1 MSLFDIFKP
10 RKKDTVISETSTVS
24 EKNTTTETGKAAL
37 VEKLIKSVQSKTS
50 KKCFYLQENL
60 EDTSDLFSSKIGG
73 IPYWDKALPFP
84 TDKEKNPLALVL
96 QINFADFPQDK
107 NQTDIE
113 NLLPNQGI
121 LQFFISPDDDYYGMD
136 SENYSNQEK
145 FRVVY
150 HENINLEITEKEIQ
164 DFILENFDRELP
176 RTFGPVQEEAKLS
189 IKSGESFLSL
199 DDEKFQEIFQDSVK
213 EIFGEETE
221 DDYRTFLD
229 DKDFDN
235 GKKYGSQFFRAFSN
249 SKSYILGNPAFT
261 QGDPRC
267 DSENLENFDALL
279 VKLDSSD
286 CLMWGDSGICNLFI
300 NKEKLK
306 SRDFSEILYY
316 WDCC

>member
-1 MSLFDIFKP
+1 MSLFDIFRP
-10 RKKDTVISETSTVS
+10 QKKATVISETSNVS
-24 EKNTTTETGKAAL
+24 EKLTTTETEKVDL
-37 VEKLIKSVQSKTS
+37 VEKLIKSVQNKTR

-60 EDTSDLFSSKIGG
+60 EDASDLFSSKIGG
-73 IPYWDKALPFP
+73 IPYWDKALPYP

-96 QINFADFPQDK
+96 QINFADLPQDK

-150 HENINLEITEKEIQ
+150 HENINFEITEKEIQ
-164 DFILENFDRELP
+164 DIILENFNTELP
-176 RTFGPVQEEAKLS
+176 KTFGPVQEEAKIS
-189 IKSGESFLSL
+189 IKPGESFLSL

-235 GKKYGSQFFRAFSN
+235 GQKYGSQFFRAFSN

-261 QGDPRC
+261 QGNPRC
-267 DSENLENFDALL
+267 DSENLEDFDTLL

-286 CLMWGDSGICNLFI
+286 CLMWGDTGICNLFI